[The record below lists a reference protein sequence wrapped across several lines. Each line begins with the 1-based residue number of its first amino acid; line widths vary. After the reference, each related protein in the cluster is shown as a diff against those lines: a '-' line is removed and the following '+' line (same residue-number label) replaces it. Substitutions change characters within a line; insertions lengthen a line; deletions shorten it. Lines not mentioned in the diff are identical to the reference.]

1 MNARVP
7 QPKCSE
13 RCILLYVDGELDA
26 SRALAIEEHLAV
38 CEACRAK
45 LELSEAMRR
54 SLRRSAS
61 RKAPAELADRVR
73 ARLGAVEHAASAT
86 SGEVAMPRAVPSPD
100 AKDVGRA
107 RWQGWVGVASG
118 LAASVALVFFAMQR
132 DRSAPSASASE
143 PRDVG
148 APEKPEPASRETTS
162 RVASAGM
169 GRASMEELEHGSH
182 AADDSAQTRP
192 ALPAAPVMHADTR
205 RDADAGRVDEVID
218 QFVAL
223 HANPLPAEERNPENL
238 VRLEPFVGVPL
249 QRPAMRLMRSGAL
262 ATALREDRAV
272 KALGANPSFD
282 GARLHPVRE
291 SRGAAALRY
300 VVDGHRVTVY
310 VFDPHVVP
318 LQHTKLE
325 RRHMS
330 AGPMA
335 PVYVGHMRGFSVAAA
350 ERSGIGYALATDF
363 DEDKT
368 ARMVASF

>member
-1 MNARVP
+1 
-7 QPKCSE
+7 
-13 RCILLYVDGELDA
+13 
-26 SRALAIEEHLAV
+26 
-38 CEACRAK
+38 
-45 LELSEAMRR
+45 
-54 SLRRSAS
+54 
-61 RKAPAELADRVR
+61 
-73 ARLGAVEHAASAT
+73 
-86 SGEVAMPRAVPSPD
+86 MPRAVSAPES
-100 AKDVGRA
+100 KVGGRA
-107 RWQGWVGVASG
+107 RWHGWVGVASG
-118 LAASVALVFFAMQR
+118 LAAGVALVFSAMQR
-132 DRSAPSASASE
+132 DRSAPAASASE
-143 PRDVG
+143 HREVG
-148 APEKPEPASRETTS
+148 SPESSETTPTAPTS
-162 RVASAGM
+162 RVASVGI
-169 GRASMEELEHGSH
+169 GRAPLEEFARGSH
-182 AADDSAQTRP
+182 AADDEARSQQ
-192 ALPAAPVMHADTR
+192 ALPAAPVMRADAR
-205 RDADAGRVDEVID
+205 RDEDSGRVDEVID

-262 ATALREDRAV
+262 ATSLREGRAA
-272 KALGANPSFD
+272 KALAANPSFD

-310 VFDPHVVP
+310 VVDPHVVP
-318 LQHTKLE
+318 LQHTKLQ
-325 RRHMS
+325 RRQVS